1 MTHPY
6 SSSGRMKRMHKS
18 HGKVAVGLVVSLA
31 LALSSSAA
39 FASGSNL
46 KPSAKTTNERTS
58 KYIMGPKDFYSVTST
73 AQVTTSEVKATNQKI
88 ANAVV
93 TQKVLSTRTNRST
106 KVVTSNISEVSVTK
120 KVNKT
125 VTVTKKIVEV
135 KTPMP
140 AKKATGA
147 PISIGWITDASS
159 ITRSTYYPEYEGAKI
174 FFQALNDHGGI
185 NGRPVEIFVEDM
197 KIDQQLA
204 VTAANKLLNEKNVIM
219 LAGGTLESRLPAVFN
234 VVRAAGAP
242 FLTGHSARPDMF
254 PSNPDPLL
262 FTAGNV
268 FEAMSDARVQV
279 WPQLFGKDFPKGGT
293 SACYIHEAPAAVAV
307 CNRWLEQQEKAT
319 PQWKPGLIAKAP
331 LSASDFTSYIRPVVN
346 SNPTVFF
353 DISIA
358 SHAIGVA
365 VAARNLGYKGPIAFS
380 MTATPETDIR
390 IVANQVGGDQLYA
403 VSNITSIY
411 EQNVPEV
418 KQVVAAA
425 KKYGVTLPASS
436 ATMNGWLMGMTIAD
450 SLNRC
455 GTTCDRT
462 KLRNSLE
469 KLSLDATG
477 ITGGILAYSPKD
489 HVGKRYWTGYKW
501 DTAKDRLVRAVPGWV
516 TFSPEDLLIPIK

>member
-1 MTHPY
+1 MR
-6 SSSGRMKRMHKS
+6 GS
-18 HGKVAVGLVVSLA
+18 HNSRTKVAVGLA
-31 LALSSSAA
+31 LTLTIA
-39 FASGSNL
+39 FGSGMVPASGSNS
-46 KPSAKTTNERTS
+46 KPSAKTTIEKTS
-58 KYIMGPKDFYSVTST
+58 KYSMGPKDFYLVTST
-73 AQVTTSEVKATNQKI
+73 AKVTTSEAKATNQEA

-93 TQKVLSTRTNRST
+93 TQKVLSTSTNAST
-106 KVVTSNISEVSVTK
+106 KVITSKISEISVTK
-120 KVNKT
+120 KADKT
-125 VTVTKKIVEV
+125 VRVTKEIVEV
-135 KTPMP
+135 KTPLP
-140 AKKATGA
+140 KKKATGA

-159 ITRSTYYPEYEGAKI
+159 ITKSTYYPEYEGAKI

-185 NGRPVEIFVEDM
+185 NGRPVTILVEDM

-204 VTAANKLLNEKNVIM
+204 VSAANKLLNESNVIM
-219 LAGGTLESRLPAVFN
+219 LAGGTLEARLPAVFN

-262 FTAGNV
+262 FTVGNV
-268 FEAMSDARVQV
+268 FEAMSDARVQL
-279 WPQLFGKDFPKGGT
+279 WPQLFRKEFPNGGT

-307 CNRWLEQQEKAT
+307 CNRWLEQLQVKS
-319 PQWKPGLIAKAP
+319 PQWKAGVIAKAP
-331 LSASDFTSYIRPVVN
+331 LSTADFTSFIRPIVN

-358 SHAIGVA
+358 SHAIGTA
-365 VAARNLGYKGPIAFS
+365 VAARNLGYKGPIVFS

-390 IVANQVGGDQLYA
+390 IIANQVTGDNLYA

-411 EQNVPEV
+411 DNVPEV

-425 KKYGVTLPASS
+425 KKYGVTIPASS
-436 ATMNGWLMGMTIAD
+436 ATMNGWLMGMVIAD

-455 GTTCDRT
+455 GATCDRA

-469 KLSLDATG
+469 KLSLDASG
-477 ITGGILAYSPKD
+477 ITGGVLAYSPTD

-501 DTAKDRLVRAVPGWV
+501 EAAKNRLVRALPGWIV
-516 TFSPEDLLIPIK
+516 FSPEDLLIPIK

>member
-6 SSSGRMKRMHKS
+6 SSSGRMRGMHKP
-18 HGKVAVGLVVSLA
+18 HGKVAVGLAVTLA
-31 LALSSSAA
+31 IALSSSVAI
-39 FASGSNL
+39 ASGSNS
-46 KPSAKTTNERTS
+46 KPSAKTTNEKTT
-58 KYIMGPKDFYSVTST
+58 KYIMGPKNFYSVTST
-73 AQVTTSEVKATNQKI
+73 AQVTTSEAKANNQKI

-93 TQKVLSTRTNRST
+93 TRTVLSTSTDAST
-106 KVVTSNISEVSVTK
+106 KVITSSISEKSVTK

-125 VTVTKKIVEV
+125 ITVTKKIVEV
-135 KTPMP
+135 KTPLP

-159 ITRSTYYPEYEGAKI
+159 ITKSTYYPEYEGAKI

-185 NGRPVEIFVEDM
+185 NGRPVEILVEDM

-219 LAGGTLESRLPAVFN
+219 LAGGTLEARLPAVFN
-234 VVRAAGAP
+234 VVRTAGAP

-262 FTAGNV
+262 FTVGNV
-268 FEAMSDARVQV
+268 FEAMSDARVQL
-279 WPQLFGKDFPKGGT
+279 WPQLFGKDFPNGGT

-307 CNRWLEQQEKAT
+307 CNRWLEQLEKAS
-319 PQWKPGLIAKAP
+319 PQWKAGVIAKAP
-331 LSASDFTSYIRPVVN
+331 LSTSDFTSFIRPIVN

-365 VAARNLGYKGPIAFS
+365 VAARNLGYRGPITFS

-390 IVANQVGGDQLYA
+390 IVANQVGGDKLYA

-411 EQNVPEV
+411 EHSVPEV

-425 KKYGVTLPASS
+425 QKYGVTIPASS

-455 GTTCDRT
+455 GTTCDRA

-469 KLSLDATG
+469 KLNLDATG
-477 ITGGILAYSPKD
+477 ITGGILAYSPTD

-501 DTAKDRLVRAVPGWV
+501 DNTKDLLVRAIPGWIV
-516 TFSPEDLLIPIK
+516 FGSEDLLVPIK

>member
-1 MTHPY
+1 MR
-6 SSSGRMKRMHKS
+6 GRHKS
-18 HGKVAVGLVVSLA
+18 RGKVAVGIAVSLA
-31 LALSSSAA
+31 IALSSSMAL
-39 FASGSNL
+39 ASGS
-46 KPSAKTTNERTS
+46 KPSAKTKIEKTR
-58 KYIMGPKDFYSVTST
+58 KYSMGPKDFYLVTST
-73 AQVTTSEVKATNQKI
+73 AQVTTSEAKATNQKA

-93 TQKVLSTRTNRST
+93 TQTVLSTNTDKST
-106 KVVTSNISEVSVTK
+106 KVITSKISEKSVTK
-120 KVNKT
+120 KVDKT
-125 VTVTKKIVEV
+125 VTVTKEIVEV
-135 KTPMP
+135 KTPLP

-159 ITRSTYYPEYEGAKI
+159 ITKSTYYPEYEGAKI

-185 NGRPVEIFVEDM
+185 NGRPVEILVEDM

-219 LAGGTLESRLPAVFN
+219 LAGGTLESRLPAVFT
-234 VVRAAGAP
+234 VVRTAGAP

-254 PSNPDPLL
+254 PTSPDPLL
-262 FTAGNV
+262 FTVGNV
-268 FEAMSDARVQV
+268 FEAMSDARVQL
-279 WPQLFGKDFPKGGT
+279 WPQLFGNEFPNGGT
-293 SACYIHEAPAAVAV
+293 SACYIHEAPAALAV
-307 CNRWLEQQEKAT
+307 CNRWLEQLQKAS
-319 PQWKPGLIAKAP
+319 PQWKPGVIAKAP
-331 LSASDFTSYIRPVVN
+331 LSTSDFTSFIRPIVN

-365 VAARNLGYKGPIAFS
+365 VVARNLGYKGPIAFS

-390 IVANQVGGDQLYA
+390 IVANQVGGDKLYA
-403 VSNITSIY
+403 VTNITSIY
-411 EQNVPEV
+411 DYKVPEV

-425 KKYGVTLPASS
+425 TKYGVTIPASS

-455 GTTCDRT
+455 GATCDRA

-477 ITGGILAYSPKD
+477 ITGGVLAYSPTD

-501 DTAKDRLVRAVPGWV
+501 DNAQNLLVRAIPGWIV
-516 TFSPEDLLIPIK
+516 FSPEDLLIPIK

>member
-1 MTHPY
+1 MINQN
-6 SSSGRMKRMHKS
+6 SSSGLVRGRHKS
-18 HGKVAVGLVVSLA
+18 HGKVAVGIAVSLA
-31 LALSSSAA
+31 IAFGSSMAL
-39 FASGSNL
+39 ASGSNS
-46 KPSAKTTNERTS
+46 KPSAKTKIEKTS
-58 KYIMGPKDFYSVTST
+58 KYSMGPKDFYLVTST
-73 AQVTTSEVKATNQKI
+73 AQVTTSEAKATNQKA

-93 TQKVLSTRTNRST
+93 TQTVLSTSTDKST
-106 KVVTSNISEVSVTK
+106 KVVTSKISEKSVTK
-120 KVNKT
+120 NVDKT
-125 VTVTKKIVEV
+125 VTVTKEIVEV
-135 KTPMP
+135 KTPLP

-159 ITRSTYYPEYEGAKI
+159 ITKSTYYPEYEGAKI

-185 NGRPVEIFVEDM
+185 NGRPVEILVEDM

-219 LAGGTLESRLPAVFN
+219 LAGGTLESRLPAVFT

-254 PSNPDPLL
+254 PSSPDPLL
-262 FTAGNV
+262 FSVGNV
-268 FEAMSDARVQV
+268 FEAMSDARVKL
-279 WPQLFGKDFPKGGT
+279 WPQLFGKDFPNGGT

-307 CNRWLEQQEKAT
+307 CNRWLEQQEKAS
-319 PQWKPGLIAKAP
+319 PQWKPGVIAKAP
-331 LSASDFTSYIRPVVN
+331 LSTSDFTSFIRPIVN

-358 SHAIGVA
+358 SHAIGTA

-390 IVANQVGGDQLYA
+390 IVANQVGGDKLYA

-411 EQNVPEV
+411 EFNVPEV

-425 KKYGVTLPASS
+425 QKYGVTIPAST

-455 GTTCDRT
+455 GTTCDRA

-477 ITGGILAYSPKD
+477 ITGGVLAYSPTD
-489 HVGKRYWTGYKW
+489 HIGKRYWTGYKW
-501 DTAKDRLVRAVPGWV
+501 DSAKDLLVRAIPGWIV
-516 TFSPEDLLIPIK
+516 FSPEDLLIPIK

>member
-6 SSSGRMKRMHKS
+6 SPSGRARGIRKS
-18 HGKVAVGLVVSLA
+18 RGKVAVVLA
-31 LALSSSAA
+31 IALAVALSSNVAI
-39 FASGSNL
+39 ASGSSTT
-46 KPSAKTTNERTS
+46 PSAKTTTEKTT
-58 KYIMGPKDFYSVTST
+58 KYVMGPTNFYSVTST
-73 AQVTTSEVKATNQKI
+73 AQVTTSEVAANNQKVSST
-88 ANAVV
+88 VV
-93 TQKVLSTRTNRST
+93 TRKVLSTKTNAST
-106 KVVTSNISEVSVTK
+106 KVVTSSISESSVTK
-120 KVNKT
+120 KTKKT
-125 VTVTKKIVEV
+125 ITVTKKIIEV
-135 KTPMP
+135 KTPLP
-140 AKKATGA
+140 AKKATGT

-159 ITRSTYYPEYEGAKI
+159 ITKSTYYPEYEGAKI

-185 NGRPVEIFVEDM
+185 NGRPVEILVEDM

-204 VTAANKLLNEKNVIM
+204 VTAANKLLKEKNVIM
-219 LAGGTLESRLPAVFN
+219 LAGGTLEARLPAVFD
-234 VVRAAGAP
+234 VVRSAGAP

-254 PSNPDPLL
+254 PSNPDRLL
-262 FTAGNV
+262 FSVGNV
-268 FEAMSDARVQV
+268 FEAMSDARVQL
-279 WPQLFGKDFPKGGT
+279 WPQLFGKEFPNGGT

-307 CNRWLEQQEKAT
+307 CNRWLDQLVKAT
-319 PQWKPGLIAKAP
+319 PQWKPGVIAKAP
-331 LSASDFTSYIRPVVN
+331 LSTSDFTSYIRPIVN

-365 VAARNLGYKGPIAFS
+365 VAARNLGYKGPITFS

-390 IVANQVGGDQLYA
+390 IVANQVGGDKLYA

-411 EQNVPEV
+411 ENSVPEV

-425 KKYGVTLPASS
+425 KKYGVTIPASS

-455 GTTCDRT
+455 GATCDRT

-489 HVGKRYWTGYKW
+489 HIGKRYWTGYKW
-501 DTAKDRLVRAVPGWV
+501 DNKKDVLVRAIPGWIV
-516 TFSPEDLLIPIK
+516 FGPEDLLVPIK